1 MLLDTDV
8 DPWMDEVFTTGNS
21 LRPATVYTCSCP
33 NHSHAIL
40 RTPQAT
46 QDDGTRKVNRQRRY
60 PLPTVLGKSDFES
73 IGTNKAAGLMESWE
87 SREHRMGFKMCK
99 HSIAAMFIDKIKVK
113 EPNSY
118 PTVEARENFE
128 DKLIKEIQEVAE
140 EFAYSYKR
148 GGITTLEVIFALAQ
162 GLNLDEVETAYVML
176 NSNF

>member
-1 MLLDTDV
+1 M
-8 DPWMDEVFTTGNS
+8 
-21 LRPATVYTCSCP
+21 
-33 NHSHAIL
+33 
-40 RTPQAT
+40 
-46 QDDGTRKVNRQRRY
+46 
-60 PLPTVLGKSDFES
+60 PTVLGKNDFES
-73 IGTNKAAGLMESWE
+73 VGTNQAAGLIESWE
-87 SREHRMGFKMCK
+87 SREHRMSFKMCK

-118 PTVEARENFE
+118 PTMEAREDFE
-128 DKLIKEIQEVAE
+128 EKLKKEIEEVAE